1 VIDVNR
7 AGEQIESRIAARP
20 DVGIILGSG
29 LGGLEDDVEQ
39 PVHIPYA
46 EIPGF
51 PPVSVTGHDGILTT
65 GRIAGLTCAIMR
77 GRYHRYEGHSA
88 ELTALPTR
96 VLARLGVRT
105 MMVTNSAGGLWHGF
119 RPGDLMLIDD
129 HINFMWSNPLVG
141 RVAEGEVRF
150 PDMSAPY
157 DPELQR
163 MAEEVALGERIPL
176 RRGVYVALLGPSYET
191 PAEVRMLRRLGGD
204 AVGMSTV
211 PEVLAARAAGVAV
224 MGVSLIANA
233 AAGMTA
239 EKLHHDDVI
248 QAAAVGGPA
257 LRRLLLG
264 VISRLGE
271 AGRND

>member
-1 VIDVNR
+1 
-7 AGEQIESRIAARP
+7 
-20 DVGIILGSG
+20 
-29 LGGLEDDVEQ
+29 
-39 PVHIPYA
+39 
-46 EIPGF
+46 
-51 PPVSVTGHDGILTT
+51 
-65 GRIAGLTCAIMR
+65 
-77 GRYHRYEGHSA
+77 
-88 ELTALPTR
+88 
-96 VLARLGVRT
+96 

-239 EKLHHDDVI
+239 GKLHHDDVI
-248 QAAAVGGPA
+248 RAAAVGGPA